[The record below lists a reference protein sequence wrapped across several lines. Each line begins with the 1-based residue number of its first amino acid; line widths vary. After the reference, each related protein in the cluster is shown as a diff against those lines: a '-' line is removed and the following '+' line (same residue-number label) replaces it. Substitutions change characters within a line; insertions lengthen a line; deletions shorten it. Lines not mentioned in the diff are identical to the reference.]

1 MKLKDLSNQL
11 EISLGSLQNFI
22 NDFNIDL
29 SFCIDENFNVTEE
42 FIDFSEKN
50 IDFLK
55 KYAEDHSKEKT
66 IEEIAKTIGAKEEEV
81 LHFFVSNGI
90 PAEVAKQMKTAV
102 SSYLIHSYI
111 GGKYPFIEKAFPQCE
126 DFSGKSLVGYT
137 DLYFY
142 LTDMLDPFISKDQV
156 ERWGISK
163 PAGLVLYGSP
173 GSGKIYWAR
182 KIADMIGYEFV
193 HVFND
198 YLIGNFDSKK
208 NKFSDFL
215 SKKMNQPN
223 TLLFIDSFDE
233 LLHSSSDN
241 SISPEMIDLFYSV
254 LRHIQKND
262 RQELLIVGVVE
273 SLSTLN
279 DEIVAPGRFDMHI
292 PIFPPTLDERI
303 QLILHHLTANLALDS
318 PLLTILKNQ
327 NALNKDFWTPYAAE
341 MRLFSN
347 TMLID
352 FTQSLKKRLYA
363 LFRKD
368 ETKNIMMTE
377 KVLFSAFQEAKSK
390 LTPDYLRHCAIFVN
404 EAKQNVG
411 QDFPHRLIE
420 LNADLE
426 FYLTT
431 KEIPIT
437 KIGFKQS
444 DESVEL
450 NTNQSSVENN
460 EV

>member
-29 SFCIDENFNVTEE
+29 SFCIDENFNVTQQ
-42 FIDFSEKN
+42 FIAFSEENK
-50 IDFLK
+50 DFLK
-55 KYAEDHSKEKT
+55 RYAEDYSKEKT

-81 LHFFVSNGI
+81 LHFFVTNGI
-90 PAEVAKQMKTAV
+90 PAEVAKQMKTGV

-142 LTDMLDPFISKDQV
+142 MTDMLDPFISKDQG
-156 ERWGISK
+156 ESWGISK
-163 PAGLVLYGSP
+163 PAGLILYGPP
-173 GSGKIYWAR
+173 GSGKIYWAK

-193 HVFND
+193 HIFND
-198 YLIGNFDSKK
+198 YLVGNFDNKK

-215 SKKMNQPN
+215 SKKMNQPK

-233 LLHSSSDN
+233 ILHSTSVN
-241 SISPEMIDLFYSV
+241 TIYPEMVDLFYSV
-254 LRHIQKND
+254 LRHIQKSD
-262 RQELLIVGVVE
+262 TQELLIVGAVE
-273 SLSTLN
+273 SLANLN
-279 DEIVAPGRFDMHI
+279 DEIVAPGRFDLHI
-292 PIFPPTLDERI
+292 PIFPPTFDERK
-303 QLILHHLTANLALDS
+303 QLLLHHMTTNLAQDS
-318 PLLTILKNQ
+318 PLLSILKNQ

-341 MRLFSN
+341 MKIFSN
-347 TMLID
+347 TMMID

-363 LFRKD
+363 LYRKD
-368 ETKNIMMTE
+368 ETKNIVMTE

-390 LTPDYLRHCAIFVN
+390 LTPDYLKHCAIFLT

-426 FYLTT
+426 FYLSS

-444 DESVEL
+444 DDTVEIKSVE
-450 NTNQSSVENN
+450 ENK
-460 EV
+460 ET